1 MLFDMP
7 SLAGYSL
14 MMTPST
20 SIPCSAINMNVF
32 LMLDMFCNAKLRKK
46 TFNGKYTCTKNQ
58 KREKI
63 ISKSACS

>member
-1 MLFDMP
+1 
-7 SLAGYSL
+7 